1 MPRGVPKAGFRKT
14 KKRMASAVATVVSD
28 LSTPVAADT
37 NETDEQISAR
47 ILDRFEVLQ
56 DLTDSSIEG
65 ISRALVVSG
74 PAGLGKSYTIEKSL
88 EAWDPDQRRHTIIKG
103 YVKATGL
110 YKLLYQYRKSNNV
123 IVFDDADT
131 IFSDETALNMLK
143 AVCDTTEKRRVSY
156 LADYKMVDEDS
167 AELIPNSFE
176 FEGSIIF
183 ITNLDFH
190 ALIERGHKIACHLQA
205 LISRSHYVD
214 LSMKTRRDYVVRIHQ
229 VMEQGLLKHLSAA
242 KQAEVMEFITD
253 NSDNLNELSLRVAI
267 KLSNLIQSKP
277 DRWQKIA
284 RVTMLKNLA

>member
-56 DLTDSSIEG
+56 DLADSSIKG

-110 YKLLYQYRKSNNV
+110 YKLLYQYRKSKNV

-167 AELIPNSFE
+167 ADLIPNSFE

-214 LSMKTRRDYVVRIHQ
+214 LSMKTRRDYVVRIRQ
-229 VMEQGLLKHLSAA
+229 VMEQGLLKHLSDA

-253 NSDNLNELSLRVAI
+253 NSDNLTELSLRVAI

-284 RVTMLKNLA
+284 RVTMLKNFG